1 MKRRWQ
7 GALGIAL
14 SAAGLWW
21 ALHGV
26 PWHDLIER
34 LRDANVP
41 LLLLC
46 AVAAT
51 SIFPVRAIRW
61 RIILEPVAP
70 GLPFGPLWRSV
81 AIGMMVNN
89 VLPARAGELARAYA
103 LTRERPEVAFSTSLA
118 SLVVDRLFDG
128 AAVLL
133 LMGAAMLDPGFLGVH
148 DIGGWSLQS
157 AAVVVIG
164 LTIVAFLGLFLLA
177 SYPRRTIALYE
188 AFARRVAPAMEA
200 RGSAILASFAGGLS
214 VLRSPGRFAAVLWW
228 AVLHWLLNGFAF
240 WLAFRA
246 MHIDAPFSAALFV
259 QGIIVAFVSIP
270 STPGFAGVFEAG
282 GSLGLAAYG
291 IAPSAAVAWAIA
303 FHVVS
308 YIPITVIGAWYLTRA
323 GITYGE
329 IRQAGEGRPGTA
341 GTAP

>member
-1 MKRRWQ
+1 VKLGWR
-7 GALGIAL
+7 GVLGIVL

-26 PWHDLIER
+26 PWHDLSTR
-34 LRDANVP
+34 LRDANVM
-41 LLLLC
+41 LMILC

-61 RIILEPVAP
+61 RVILDPVAP
-70 GLPFGPLWRSV
+70 KLPFGPLWRSV

-89 VLPARAGELARAYA
+89 VVPARAGELARAYA
-103 LTRERPEVAFSTSLA
+103 LTRERPEVSFSTSLA

-133 LMGAAMLDPGFLGVH
+133 LMAASMLDPRFLGVTE
-148 DIGGWSLQS
+148 IAGWSIRS
-157 AAVVVIG
+157 AAIVVIAV
-164 LTIVAFLGLFLLA
+164 TAFAFAALFLLA
-177 SYPRRTIALYE
+177 SYPRRTITLYE
-188 AFARRVAPAMEA
+188 AFARRVAPAIEA

-214 VLRSPGRFAAVLWW
+214 VLRSPVRFVLVLFW
-228 AVLHWLLNGFAF
+228 ALVMWLLNAFAF
-240 WLAFRA
+240 WLAFLA
-246 MHIDAPFSAALFV
+246 LHIAAPFSAALFV

-282 GSLGLAAYG
+282 GKVGLAAYNV
-291 IAPSAAVAWAIA
+291 SAGAAASWAIA

-329 IRQAGEGRPGTA
+329 IRAAGEQGH
-341 GTAP
+341 APDTVA